1 MSSTE
6 LAGSQKQF
14 LGHPKGLFVLFFAEM
29 WERFCYYGMRGLLT
43 VFLIDVFLKGDTEAF
58 AIYGTYTALVY
69 MAPVLGGKIADKF
82 LGYKNSVILGGILM
96 AIGEF
101 MLLGQTDFWLYLGMA
116 GIIVGNGYFKAN
128 ISSIVGKLYKDGD
141 ARRDSG
147 FTIFYI
153 GINIGALLA
162 TTVCVEIG
170 RKLGYE
176 YGFALAG
183 IGMIIG
189 TLIFVFG
196 KNLYQDVAAAPNPEK
211 LKSKVLGPLSQ
222 KSVIYILS
230 LALIPVLYMLIQFNQ
245 IMPYL
250 LAIVGAYV
258 IYNLLSAAY
267 KEDKSGEQAVEGKQ
281 VWLHRMLAMIIIFV
295 FNIAFWA
302 CFEQAGTSLTL
313 FARRNVDRVIG
324 GWEMSDATTQF
335 FNPLYIILFGS
346 IFSIMWI
353 KLQQRKIN
361 PSIAM
366 KFGLGIIQL
375 GLGYLVVLLGGM
387 FLSEAYL
394 VPLWTLAILY
404 LLHTT
409 GELFLSPIGL
419 SMVTKLAPKKMTGTA
434 MGGWFLS
441 FAFANYAAAV
451 IAMATGSEG
460 HGGGGSTDKEPTR
473 TEYIAQIESN
483 AMKIDSVCQVLSTTT
498 KAFESAEGFVGEDST
513 VANLPKEMSAMTA
526 DIYPTFNAIHQDIF
540 PLIQDTA
547 SYSGKKLLW
556 SQLTANYANAIEGLV
571 KSISTVISST
581 ESMNNGTKYA
591 QVEGDF
597 SSGIVGTGDGLNAM
611 HGKVISI
618 MDRKNIGN
626 ENFDSSNENYLFK
639 ESKSAMTNF
648 DKNYSTIASHMYWD
662 IYSNVYMMM
671 GLITICIG
679 LLLCFI
685 SKPLTKLMHG
695 VE

>member
-1 MSSTE
+1 MSSSETAIKE
-6 LAGSQKQF
+6 RQF
-14 LGHPKGLFVLFFAEM
+14 LGHPVGLFILFFAEM

-43 VFLIDVFLKGDTEAF
+43 VFLIDVFLKGDSEAF

-82 LGYKNSVILGGILM
+82 LGYKRAVIIGGILM
-96 AIGEF
+96 ALGEF
-101 MLLGQTDFWLYLGMA
+101 MLLGQTNFWLYLGMA

-128 ISSIVGKLYKDGD
+128 ISSIVGKLYRDGD
-141 ARRDSG
+141 ERRDSG

-153 GINIGALLA
+153 GINVGALLA

-170 RKLGYE
+170 RKVGYE

-183 IGMIIG
+183 LGMILG

-196 KNLYQDVAAAPNPEK
+196 KKLYEHAAAPPNPEK

-222 KSVIYILS
+222 QSVIILCS
-230 LALIPVLYMLIQFNQ
+230 LAIIPAIYMLIQFNQ

-250 LAIVGAYV
+250 LAVVGVYV

-267 KEDKSGEQAVEGKQ
+267 KEDKSGEQAVEGKK
-281 VWLHRMLAMIIIFV
+281 VWLHRMLAMIIIFI

-313 FARRNVDRVIG
+313 FARRNVDRLIG

-353 KLQQRKIN
+353 RLQKRKIN

-460 HGGGGSTDKEPTR
+460 HGGGDSEKEPTR
-473 TEYIAQIESN
+473 MEYLAQIDTSKTMVEANCAALISS
-483 AMKIDSVCQVLSTTT
+483 AEEFKQ
-498 KAFESAEGFVGEDST
+498 AEGFVGDDST
-513 VANLPKEMSAMTA
+513 VLNLPVELNAMVGN
-526 DIYPTFNAIHQDIF
+526 ILPTFMAIHADVD
-540 PLIQDTA
+540 PMLKDTTT
-547 SYSGKKLLW
+547 YSGKEVLW
-556 SQLTANYANAIEGLV
+556 SQLTANYAQALKGLAGSLEKV
-571 KSISTVISST
+571 T
-581 ESMNNGTKYA
+581 EATNEMNQGSLYTE
-591 QVEGDF
+591 VEEAF

-611 HGKVISI
+611 HGKVIGI
-618 MDRKNIGN
+618 IGRKNKGN
-626 ENFDSSNENYLFK
+626 GAFDSDSDSYLYNGSEK
-639 ESKSAMTNF
+639 AMKRF
-648 DKNYSTIASHMYWD
+648 DKNYATIASHMYWD
-662 IYSNVYMMM
+662 IYSNVYMIM

-695 VE
+695 IE